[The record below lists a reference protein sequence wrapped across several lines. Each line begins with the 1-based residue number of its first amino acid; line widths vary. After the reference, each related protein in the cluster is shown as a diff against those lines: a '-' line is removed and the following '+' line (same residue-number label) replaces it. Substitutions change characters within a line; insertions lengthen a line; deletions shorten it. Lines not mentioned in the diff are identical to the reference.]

1 MNYTNTMSDSPPPQL
16 INIFRVAIILK
27 LIGALVGIIS
37 AYVLIQ
43 QLVFD
48 RWSSAVV
55 SSLLLL
61 LLLMPWRRLSDDPQ
75 AKKATITHRQLMMTL
90 ALAIFAPQ
98 IELVHSTQVQWFPS
112 HALFITK
119 LGWSQEQINNIHA
132 LGGLFT
138 MVPVVLASW
147 QYGRRGMWLSL
158 AWAGLLYII
167 TPLALPADAFTWRLY
182 VIRGFV
188 LLGVTLIL
196 AITTYTLVQAQKRE
210 QAALEAANQQLAIA
224 NQQLAQ
230 QAAMIEQLAIHH
242 ERNRLARELHDTLA
256 HSLSATAVQL
266 QAIEVLLRANPPAA
280 AIEVKSAQQQIRHGL
295 QEARRAITALRAS
308 PLEELGLAEALR
320 QQALQVSERVGIPI
334 DCTIDQPSYKLPLL
348 TEQTIYRIAEEAL
361 LNAEKYAQAS
371 HLTLSLKKNT
381 DQLQLTVSDNGVGF
395 ERDTSQPDGHFG
407 LLGMAE
413 RANLIGA
420 TLEIESSI
428 GQGTTITLSAP
439 SFASFLEAT

>member
-1 MNYTNTMSDSPPPQL
+1 MSDSKTISDSPPPQL

-27 LIGALVGIIS
+27 LVGALVGIIS
-37 AYVLIQ
+37 SYLLIQ

-55 SSLLLL
+55 SSILLLL
-61 LLLMPWRRLSDDPQ
+61 LLTPWRRSSADQQD
-75 AKKATITHRQLMMTL
+75 KKATITHRQLMVTL

-98 IELVHSTQVQWFPS
+98 IELVHSSQVQWLSS
-112 HALFITK
+112 HTLFITK

-132 LGGLFT
+132 LSGLFT

-147 QYGRRGMWLSL
+147 QYGRRGMCLSL

-182 VIRGFV
+182 MIRGFV

-196 AITTYTLVQAQKRE
+196 AITTYILVQAQKRE
-210 QAALEAANQQLAIA
+210 QAALEVANQQLG
-224 NQQLAQ
+224 Q

-266 QAIEVLLRANPPAA
+266 QAIEVLLRVNPPAA
-280 AIEVKSAQQQIRHGL
+280 ATEVKSAQKQIRHGL

-334 DCTIDQPSYKLPLL
+334 DCTINQPSYKLPLL
-348 TEQTIYRIAEEAL
+348 TEQTIYRVAEEGL
-361 LNAEKYAQAS
+361 LNAEKHAQAS
-371 HLTLSLKKNT
+371 QLTLSLKKCANH
-381 DQLQLTVSDNGVGF
+381 LQLTISDNGVGF
-395 ERDTSQPDGHFG
+395 DRHISQQHGHFG

-413 RANLIGA
+413 RAKLIGA
-420 TLEIESSI
+420 TLTIESTT
-428 GQGTTITLSAP
+428 GQGTTIHLSAP
-439 SFASFLEAT
+439 LFRPPTEAT

>member
-1 MNYTNTMSDSPPPQL
+1 MSDSPPPQL
-16 INIFRVAIILK
+16 INIFRIAIILK
-27 LIGALVGIIS
+27 LVGALVGIIS
-37 AYVLIQ
+37 GYLLIQ
-43 QLVFD
+43 QWVFD
-48 RWSSAVV
+48 RWSSAVI
-55 SSLLLL
+55 SSILLLL
-61 LLLMPWRRLSDDPQ
+61 LLTPWRRSSADEPD
-75 AKKATITHRQLMMTL
+75 KKATITHRQLMGTL

-98 IELVHSTQVQWFPS
+98 IELVHSSQVQWLSS

-132 LGGLFT
+132 LSGLFT

-147 QYGRRGMWLSL
+147 QYGRRGMCLSL

-167 TPLALPADAFTWRLY
+167 TPFALPADAFTWRLY

-196 AITTYTLVQAQKRE
+196 AITTYILVQAQKRE

-230 QAAMIEQLAIHH
+230 QAAMMEQLAIHH

-266 QAIEVLLRANPPAA
+266 QAIEVLLRVNPPAA
-280 AIEVKSAQQQIRHGL
+280 ATEVKSAQQQIRHGL

-320 QQALQVSERVGIPI
+320 QQALQVSERAGIPI
-334 DCTIDQPSYKLPLL
+334 DCTINQRSYKLPLL
-348 TEQTIYRIAEEAL
+348 TEQTIYRVAEEAL
-361 LNAEKYAQAS
+361 LNAEKHAQAS
-371 HLTLSLKKNT
+371 QLTLSLKTSAN
-381 DQLQLTVSDNGVGF
+381 QLQLVVSDNGVGF

-413 RANLIGA
+413 RAKLIGA
-420 TLEIESSI
+420 TLTIESI
-428 GQGTTITLSAP
+428 TGHGTTINLSAP
-439 SFASFLEAT
+439 LFPSPTEAT